1 MGARRASRAPSASRY
16 APSPRPYPARL
27 PPLEYP
33 AHREVRRVSRNGRV
47 RWYDRWVN
55 VSPVPAEA
63 HVGLE
68 EVDAWL
74 WAVYFGPLLL
84 GRFDERTLK
93 ITDANGYRSRNPRQ
107 V

>member
-1 MGARRASRAPSASRY
+1 V
-16 APSPRPYPARL
+16 L
-27 PPLEYP
+27 
-33 AHREVRRVSRNGRV
+33 
-47 RWYDRWVN
+47 
-55 VSPVPAEA
+55 AEA